1 MATSPSVGKER
12 LSGMSVTM
20 SRDMSVTMSRV
31 NPTAATEAARA
42 AMRAGKCFCGRLGAG
57 MGLTPRRAI
66 SRLMSSSRPSGAFLR
81 LSPQAVA
88 QIAYPLFLHVCPFFR
103 LYSFI
108 ILASKAL
115 ALWSC
120 EAEVSGLMPR
130 QAAISLWLLFSIT
143 KRLNTVRQP

>member
-1 MATSPSVGKER
+1 
-12 LSGMSVTM
+12 MSVTM

-31 NPTAATEAARA
+31 NPTAATEAAGREVLLRPTRGRHGANAPTCHLPLDVVKQTLGCFLA
-42 AMRAGKCFCGRLGAG
+42 AV
-57 MGLTPRRAI
+57 
-66 SRLMSSSRPSGAFLR
+66 
-81 LSPQAVA
+81 PQAVV
-88 QIAYPLFLHVCPFFR
+88 QLAYPLLLHVCPFFR

-130 QAAISLWLLFSIT
+130 QAAISLWLLSSIT